1 MTRKFVLIG
10 FLLFF
15 SLFFL
20 PKFCYKK
27 TGHFWL
33 QTIFSERQHDPQL
46 ETPAPSSNELKEINA
61 LLSQPFSFLG
71 GGMQSFVFLSKD
83 KRVVI
88 KFFKHRSSIL
98 KKGRFLWH
106 TPYPNSI
113 FESYRIAYD
122 HFKNETGV
130 MYAHLNKTHGM
141 HPTLTLIDKIGIA
154 YQIDLDE
161 TEFVLQ
167 KRAELICPHLRKL
180 METKNIDQAKRSLDS
195 LVAIQKTIY
204 SKGFRN
210 NDKAFRRNVGFVG
223 DQAVLL
229 DSGSLFPD
237 RSMLVQSEAKRD
249 VLLKGLN
256 LEKWLMKNY
265 PQLYDHYLD
274 RINVEFGGES

>member
-1 MTRKFVLIG
+1 MTRKFIYTG
-10 FLLFF
+10 FLLIFT
-15 SLFFL
+15 LFFL
-20 PKFCYKK
+20 PKFCYKT

-33 QTIFSERQHDPQL
+33 QTILSERQPDPQW

-83 KRVVI
+83 KQVVI
-88 KFFKHRSSIL
+88 KFFKHRPSIL

-122 HFKNETGV
+122 HFKKETGV
-130 MYAHLNKTHGM
+130 MYVHLNKTQGM
-141 HPTLTLIDKIGIA
+141 HPALTLIDKIGIA
-154 YQIDLDE
+154 YRIDLDE

-167 KRAELICPHLRKL
+167 KRAELICPKLRKL
-180 METKNIDQAKRSLDS
+180 MEKKNIDGAKRLLDS
-195 LVAIQKTIY
+195 VVSIQRTIY
-204 SKGFRN
+204 SRGFRN

-223 DQAVLL
+223 DRAVLL
-229 DSGSLFPD
+229 DSGSLFSD
-237 RSMLVQSEAKRD
+237 RSMLVRSEAKRD
-249 VLLKGLN
+249 VLQKGLN

-265 PQLYDHYLD
+265 PQLYDHYLE
-274 RINVEFGGES
+274 RINVEFGGE